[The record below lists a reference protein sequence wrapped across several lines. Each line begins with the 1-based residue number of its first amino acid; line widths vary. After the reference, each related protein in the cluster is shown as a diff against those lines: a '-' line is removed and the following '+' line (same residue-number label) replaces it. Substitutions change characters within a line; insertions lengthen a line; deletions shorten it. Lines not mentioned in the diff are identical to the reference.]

1 MFRRN
6 ARSRVETRSVTQRV
20 ASTDIVDFPHEP
32 KDGQF
37 IMYNAAL
44 GRYETSGKDAVSTA
58 EMNKAISDLINGAPG
73 TLDTLGE
80 IANILGDPSN
90 QTTTL
95 ISKVDAATAKTNLI
109 SFDPTAPRAVNK
121 FY

>member
-6 ARSRVETRSVTQRV
+6 ARTRYETRPISQRV
-20 ASTDIVDFPHEP
+20 SSTDIVDFPHEP

-37 IMYNAAL
+37 IMYNAAQ

-73 TLDTLGE
+73 TLDTLKE
-80 IANILGDPSN
+80 IADTLGDPNSLTGN
-90 QTTTL
+90 L
-95 ISKVDAATAKTNLI
+95 ITNLNTQSKNRFNFI
-109 SFDPTAPRAVNK
+109 
-121 FY
+121 